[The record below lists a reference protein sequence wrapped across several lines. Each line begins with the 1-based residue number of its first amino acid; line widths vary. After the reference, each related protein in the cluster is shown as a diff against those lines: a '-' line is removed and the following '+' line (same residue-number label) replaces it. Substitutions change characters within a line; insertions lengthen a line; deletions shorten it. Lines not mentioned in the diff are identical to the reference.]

1 VADKSIF
8 TDNEIKFLK
17 ELVKHKVSFMIVGLS
32 AAALQGAPV
41 VTQDIDLW
49 FEDLS
54 DTGIQKSLKKVNG
67 SLVPCVGLNPPL
79 FAGKHVE
86 LFDIVLTMHGL
97 KKFEEE
103 KKNTIEVPLNK
114 VSEKVLKLER
124 IIKSKQALGR
134 DKDKRVLPA
143 LKDAL
148 ATIKGQKKREEK
160 K

>member
-1 VADKSIF
+1 
-8 TDNEIKFLK
+8 
-17 ELVKHKVSFMIVGLS
+17 MIVGLS

-49 FEDLS
+49 FKDLS

-103 KKNTIEVPLNK
+103 EEKNTIEVPLDK
-114 VSEKVLKLER
+114 VSVKVLKLER
-124 IIKSKQALGR
+124 IIKSKQTLGR

-148 ATIKGQKKREEK
+148 ATIKEQKKQKENK
-160 K
+160 

>member
-114 VSEKVLKLER
+114 VSVKVLKLER